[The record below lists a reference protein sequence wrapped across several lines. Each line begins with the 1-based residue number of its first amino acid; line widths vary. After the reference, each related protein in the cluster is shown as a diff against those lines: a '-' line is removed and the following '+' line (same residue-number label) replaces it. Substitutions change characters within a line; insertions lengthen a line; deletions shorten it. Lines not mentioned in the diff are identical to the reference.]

1 MQTKSETGRLAY
13 IDATRGLAIILVVY
27 CHVASISL
35 GIPEEI
41 GSFNDVV
48 SLLHLPLF
56 FFLSGFLMFK
66 KERIQSPAPIWPY
79 IARKARELLL
89 PALIFVTIFALWK
102 GRSFNSIILSQ
113 FKGGYW
119 FTFFLFLFIL
129 LYTLLSYPIRK
140 WNEKKLTTALLL
152 ISCVVGLAPTAIDLL
167 RPEWPEKTFFQVI
180 SYQQFKHFLFFSFG
194 AWIRARYAQLTQ
206 LSKEGFW
213 KLLLVATPFLMQ
225 LIHHFH
231 IPRVDFMTEWV
242 FSLSGIT
249 LILLLFKGLSTSF
262 ENNKVG
268 RCLSFIGRRSLDIYL
283 LHFFILPSL
292 HPLGRFFTETGNQVL
307 EICLVTGIAIMIIAV
322 CLLISH
328 ILRQSDILAK
338 LLFGKADK
346 IGG

>member
-1 MQTKSETGRLAY
+1 MAIYSAESQGTALAGT
-13 IDATRGLAIILVVY
+13 DLCDNFRAV
-27 CHVASISL
+27 
-35 GIPEEI
+35 
-41 GSFNDVV
+41 
-48 SLLHLPLF
+48 
-56 FFLSGFLMFK
+56 
-66 KERIQSPAPIWPY
+66 ER
-79 IARKARELLL
+79 
-89 PALIFVTIFALWK
+89 
-102 GRSFNSIILSQ
+102 
-113 FKGGYW
+113 
-119 FTFFLFLFIL
+119 TFFQQHHSFAVQRRLLVHVFPFPLHSVVHTLIL
-129 LYTLLSYPIRK
+129 PYTEMGR
-140 WNEKKLTTALLL
+140 EKADNRL
-152 ISCVVGLAPTAIDLL
+152 
-167 RPEWPEKTFFQVI
+167 EKTFFQVI

-194 AWIRARYAQLTQ
+194 AWIRARYVQLTQ

-213 KLLLVATPFLMQ
+213 KLLLVATPFLML